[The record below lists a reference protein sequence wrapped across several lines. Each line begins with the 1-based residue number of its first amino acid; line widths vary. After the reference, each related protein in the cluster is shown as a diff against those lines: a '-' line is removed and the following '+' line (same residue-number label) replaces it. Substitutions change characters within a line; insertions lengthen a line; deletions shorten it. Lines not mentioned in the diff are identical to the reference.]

1 MKTIYSSHLGSHEVT
16 WPACLRKSHELSQ
29 EVTWP
34 VSGSHMTCLRKSHD
48 LSHEVTWPV
57 SQSHMTCLTKSHDL
71 SQNFINLSHDLSL
84 VSKLVSV
91 TCCHFIEKM
100 FTTQL
105 DLNFNST
112 GNILDYNSLCLVHAV
127 VYVRTHMCPTCLTC
141 FHVGRRLPFW
151 TSCEVDIKELSLP

>member
-1 MKTIYSSHLGSHEVT
+1 MKSHDLSHEVT
-16 WPACLRKSHELSQ
+16 WLVSQSHMTCLTNCLTKSHDLSHELSH

-34 VSGSHMTCLRKSHD
+34 VSGSHMI
-48 LSHEVTWPV
+48 
-57 SQSHMTCLTKSHDL
+57 CLTKSHDL

-100 FTTQL
+100 FTIQL

-127 VYVRTHMCPTCLTC
+127 VYVRTHMCPTSLTC
-141 FHVGRRLPFW
+141 FHVGRHSPFW
-151 TSCEVDIKELSLP
+151 TSCEVDIKELLLP